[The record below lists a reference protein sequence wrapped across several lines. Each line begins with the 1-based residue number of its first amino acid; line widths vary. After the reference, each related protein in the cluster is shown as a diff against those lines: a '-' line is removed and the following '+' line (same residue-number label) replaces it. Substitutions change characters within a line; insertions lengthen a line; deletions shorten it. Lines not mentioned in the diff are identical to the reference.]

1 MQITSGL
8 TRRPA
13 YDKSHYQQEM
23 ARARQQQQAMYP
35 GMYNN
40 GSSQA
45 AVASSSSS
53 SAAAANHASTSASAA
68 DELVAEAQRARAAQS
83 EYVRRMQVSGPR
95 CLLLTSERN
104 TTFVVNYCKE
114 GFGYIC

>member
-53 SAAAANHASTSASAA
+53 SAAAAAASHASTSASAA

-83 EYVRRMQVSGPR
+83 EYVRRMQVSGNY
-95 CLLLTSERN
+95 CKKKALGMLTSE
-104 TTFVVNYCKE
+104 
-114 GFGYIC
+114 